1 MRAEELISAVSKLSE
16 EKERFEKLKKDNQ
29 NLSRQVLLDPVSVRL
44 SREQYGAA
52 IERLDVF
59 GPLGFA
65 VEDFGEGM
73 LLVREVPLI
82 LPRADAAALVEEI
95 AQSLAE
101 NNSDPT
107 PELLDDLLH
116 SVACRSAI
124 KAGSHSH
131 QAEQQAIIE
140 MLDEDPS
147 LRTCPHGRPIAVSLS
162 KREIEKMFGRID

>member
-1 MRAEELISAVSKLSE
+1 
-16 EKERFEKLKKDNQ
+16 
-29 NLSRQVLLDPVSVRL
+29 
-44 SREQYGAA
+44 
-52 IERLDVF
+52 
-59 GPLGFA
+59 
-65 VEDFGEGM
+65 M

-101 NNSDPT
+101 NNSGPT
-107 PELLDDLLH
+107 PGLLDDLLH

-124 KAGSHSH
+124 KAGNHSH
-131 QAEQQAIIE
+131 QVEQQAIIE
-140 MLDEDPS
+140 MLDADPS